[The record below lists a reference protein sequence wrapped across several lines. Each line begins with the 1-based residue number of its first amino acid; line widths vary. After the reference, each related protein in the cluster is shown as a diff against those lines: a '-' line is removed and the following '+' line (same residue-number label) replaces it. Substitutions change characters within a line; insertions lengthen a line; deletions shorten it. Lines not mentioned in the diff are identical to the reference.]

1 MLEKLDG
8 VELVKESTYWALKFT
23 NAYCDYIDVCN
34 WIDKVKNKE
43 SITAENINDLPLN
56 LLSGQLLPYVQT
68 DWLDSFKSDYT
79 NSVLDMAINLS
90 KQEYIKGNN
99 ELLIQIAN
107 SMFAHDKT
115 DEYALILK
123 CNTLYKQGRTSLA
136 KTTFDTFC
144 NEYKAMLNT
153 NYTKTFNEVIN
164 CQL

>member
-1 MLEKLDG
+1 M
-8 VELVKESTYWALKFT
+8 
-23 NAYCDYIDVCN
+23 
-34 WIDKVKNKE
+34 
-43 SITAENINDLPLN
+43 
-56 LLSGQLLPYVQT
+56 PYVQT

-90 KQEYIKGNN
+90 KQEYINGNN

-107 SMFAHDKT
+107 SMSADDKT

>member
-1 MLEKLDG
+1 MYKIKNTRLFS
-8 VELVKESTYWALKFT
+8 ESR
-23 NAYCDYIDVCN
+23 I
-34 WIDKVKNKE
+34 
-43 SITAENINDLPLN
+43 SI
-56 LLSGQLLPYVQT
+56 
-68 DWLDSFKSDYT
+68 YT
-79 NSVLDMAINLS
+79 KYFIVP
-90 KQEYIKGNN
+90 KGNN